1 MKFSLEIELGNAAM
15 QTGDDVAEA
24 LRKVA
29 QKLADAYDGT
39 NLPDWESGT
48 IKDAN
53 GNAVG
58 IWATE
63 EGE

>member
-1 MKFSLEIELGNAAM
+1 MKFSLDIELGNAAM

-29 QKLADAYDGT
+29 QKLADTYDGT
-39 NLPDWESGT
+39 TLPNWEFGT

-58 IWATE
+58 VWTTE